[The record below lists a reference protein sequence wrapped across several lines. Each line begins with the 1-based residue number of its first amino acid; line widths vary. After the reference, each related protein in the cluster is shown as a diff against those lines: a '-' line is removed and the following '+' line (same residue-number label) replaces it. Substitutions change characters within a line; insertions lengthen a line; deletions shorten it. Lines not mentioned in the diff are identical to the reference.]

1 MAGLVA
7 LGLEGAA
14 LLLEAALQ
22 LGDGL
27 QTSEVDCEA
36 AAGQLAG
43 NQLGVVA
50 QQAQV
55 EHGINGQVFR
65 EFNKMV

>member
-14 LLLEAALQ
+14 LLLEVPLQ

-27 QTSEVDCEA
+27 QTGEVDREA

-43 NQLGVVA
+43 DQLGVVA
-50 QQAQV
+50 QQGLVQ
-55 EHGINGQVFR
+55 N
-65 EFNKMV
+65 